1 MKIPVRFCLMLVG
14 IGFLPGCAMTDT
26 EKTSL
31 LGSVA
36 ATTAGAVGSAV
47 GMGWVGQ
54 SAMGYGI
61 NAATAVAVHVVSK
74 HEATKMQKEI
84 AEARAKAVY
93 AELPPATKKQV
104 QKKRYIAVDTKKDS
118 RITGEKAVMV
128 FDTKTEKVV
137 GNDVYDVEKAPPV
150 GSTAKFDTVSATY
163 VGS

>member
-1 MKIPVRFCLMLVG
+1 MS
-14 IGFLPGCAMTDT
+14 DT

-36 ATTAGAVGSAV
+36 ATTASTIGSAA
-47 GMGWVGQ
+47 GMGWIGQ

-74 HEATKMQKEI
+74 HEASKMQREI

-104 QKKRYIAVDTKKDS
+104 QKKRYIAVDTKKDD
-118 RITGEKAVMV
+118 RFTGDKAVMI
-128 FDTKTEKVV
+128 FDTKTEQVV
-137 GNDVYDVEKAPPV
+137 GNNVYDIEKAPPV

-163 VGS
+163 IGS